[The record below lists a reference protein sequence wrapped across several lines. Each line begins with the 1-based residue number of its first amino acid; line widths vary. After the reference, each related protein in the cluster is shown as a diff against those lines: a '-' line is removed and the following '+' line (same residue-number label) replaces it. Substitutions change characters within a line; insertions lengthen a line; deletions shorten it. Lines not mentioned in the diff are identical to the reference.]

1 MLDPGYWCRASSI
14 QHPAFAFMELHI
26 TEHKEGVTIEC
37 RVTPRAKK
45 DAVKGIRE
53 GALAIALN
61 APPLEGRANDAL
73 IAYLAR
79 LLALPRS
86 RLRIN
91 RGEKSRNKLVFI
103 EEMRKSALLARL
115 KPHLPPERA

>member
-1 MLDPGYWCRASSI
+1 
-14 QHPAFAFMELHI
+14 MELYI
-26 TEHKEGVTIEC
+26 TEHPDGSTLPC

-61 APPLEGRANDAL
+61 APPLEGRANEAL
-73 IAYLAR
+73 IAYLAE

-86 RLRIN
+86 RLRLH
-91 RGEKSRNKLVFI
+91 RGGKSRDKLVFI
-103 EEMRKSALLARL
+103 EEITKSALLARL
-115 KPHLPPERA
+115 KPHLPPRRT